1 LGNKAQ
7 ARKQTTIIQVLNH

>member
-7 ARKQTTIIQVLNH
+7 ARKQTTIQVLNH